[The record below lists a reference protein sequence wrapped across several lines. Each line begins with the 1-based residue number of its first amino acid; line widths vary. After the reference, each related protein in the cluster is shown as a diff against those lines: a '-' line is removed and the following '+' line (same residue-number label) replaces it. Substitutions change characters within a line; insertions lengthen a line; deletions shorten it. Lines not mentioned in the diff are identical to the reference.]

1 MASEEEKSITSDDT
15 PANRYKVFEKYAIAN
30 FNLTLSKEL
39 SMARSKD
46 NVKVNK
52 YLTNAIGERISVTT
66 NMYNFGKAAVVAAAP
81 LMVGFGA
88 CTSLILKDVVKDRL
102 KVRKFHKEILV
113 FLILQKRHF
122 IMLNSPSV
130 EHY

>member
-46 NVKVNK
+46 NAKVNK
-52 YLTNAIGERISVTT
+52 YLTNAIGEHISVTT
-66 NMYNFGKAAVVAAAP
+66 NMYNFGKAAVVVAAP
-81 LMVGFGA
+81 LMVGFGKFA
-88 CTSLILKDVVKDRL
+88 SLILKDVVKDRL
-102 KVRKFHKEILV
+102 KVRKFHKEISV
-113 FLILQKRHF
+113 FLMLQKRHF
-122 IMLNSPSV
+122 IMLNKVSFLF
-130 EHY
+130 